1 MLKKSYVVLMAVLLL
16 LFVSI
21 PVSSC
26 SRTGEIVDPL
36 ARTQKYMAPP
46 TSIPYIPPSY
56 YECIAVLPIDVQN
69 AYYSSYGNHAEA
81 EFLYNGKAFAFK
93 DVLVDAWMIRD
104 IDKGWI
110 WADLC
115 KCPIVNLAD
124 AKKFTPGDRIDIVGI
139 CMGRNLAESPGLVFR
154 DCYVMQAGSVQ
165 LPAPG
170 SAGNFVAGY

>member
-1 MLKKSYVVLMAVLLL
+1 MLKRSWIRWPGLKNIWRRRLQFLIFPRLITS
-16 LFVSI
+16 VS
-21 PVSSC
+21 
-26 SRTGEIVDPL
+26 R
-36 ARTQKYMAPP
+36 
-46 TSIPYIPPSY
+46 
-56 YECIAVLPIDVQN
+56 VLPIDVQN

-124 AKKFTPGDRIDIVGI
+124 AKKFTTGDRIDIVGV

-154 DCYVMQAGSVQ
+154 DCYVMQAGSIQ

-170 SAGNFVAGY
+170 SAGTFVAGY